1 MKKLL
6 VMLAVAVI
14 ATFAYAAEKFECGKR
29 TCSQM
34 NSCEEA
40 RFHLTQCGVSSLDR
54 DKDGIP
60 CESLCG
66 GKKKKNG

>member
-6 VMLAVAVI
+6 ITLLVAGV
-14 ATFAYAAEKFECGKR
+14 AAFAFAQSFTCSKR

-54 DKDGIP
+54 DKDG
-60 CESLCG
+60 
-66 GKKKKNG
+66 